1 MVEKKLDEDIELNSG
16 TGILDL
22 FSGIGGLSFGLSSQ
36 SHKYSIV
43 GAVDSDEYAA
53 KTFNK
58 NHSQDVAIQEDLSKL
73 EPEEYSKV
81 SDLLAED
88 IDIICGGPPCK
99 GFSSVRPDRSDDSRD
114 DRNYLYQFFFD
125 YIEYFEPDIFV
136 MENVPE
142 VRTHTNDQ
150 GNRIFDSILSRCRE
164 IGYKFKWNLLNAAH
178 YGVPQSRTRLI
189 LVGSIDEDCEIRFP
203 KPNFKIQEDVDVKS
217 ASRLFEPDCEREAL
231 PVESVLKD
239 LPVLEDNES
248 DLSYLFEPSKI
259 KNKKQRE
266 YVEYLRQGDPE
277 LSDHVTSKNG
287 GLMKKRMSFAGEQ
300 KEDIPDYIAPS
311 SGYSSSYSRL
321 YKGIPSTTLTTNLT
335 TPSST
340 RCIHPYEPRAI
351 SVREGAR
358 IQSFPDRFDFCGPK
372 TSVTSQIGNAV
383 PPKLGEAIGR
393 TVTYCLNQLDAEQ
406 E

>member
-1 MVEKKLDEDIELNSG
+1 
-16 TGILDL
+16 
-22 FSGIGGLSFGLSSQ
+22 
-36 SHKYSIV
+36 
-43 GAVDSDEYAA
+43 
-53 KTFNK
+53 
-58 NHSQDVAIQEDLSKL
+58 
-73 EPEEYSKV
+73 
-81 SDLLAED
+81 
-88 IDIICGGPPCK
+88 
-99 GFSSVRPDRSDDSRD
+99 
-114 DRNYLYQFFFD
+114 
-125 YIEYFEPDIFV
+125 

-150 GNRIFDSILSRCRE
+150 GNRIFDSILSRCGE

-189 LVGSIDEDCEIRFP
+189 LVGSIDEDCKIRFP
-203 KPNFKIQEDVDVKS
+203 KPDFKIQEDVDVKS
-217 ASRLFEPDCEREAL
+217 ASRLFDPDCEREAL
-231 PVESVLKD
+231 PVESVFKD

-248 DLSYLFEPSKI
+248 DSSYLFEPSKI

-300 KEDIPDYIAPS
+300 KEDIPDYISPS
-311 SGYSSSYSRL
+311 SGYSSTYSRL
-321 YKGIPSTTLTTNLT
+321 YKGIPSTTLTTNFT

-372 TSVTSQIGNAV
+372 TSVTNQIGNAV
-383 PPKLGEAIGR
+383 PPKLGEAIGE
-393 TVTYCLNQLDAEQ
+393 TVTYCLNQLDAE
-406 E
+406 